1 MAQFA
6 AEQERRWQ
14 AALAAAEQR
23 QDAAA
28 QGTDRNNG
36 ARPERLPCRADRS
49 PSIAVLVGTRSN
61 GGVGDDLLGGGGTCR
76 GRLGRCRCPR
86 RAPTAAAA
94 PGYGRGVGHGQDR
107 WLRARGTGSTWA
119 DAGALAPFGP
129 NYSGGCVHAR
139 HRRPSRRHARRRGA
153 PGAAPGEHTAAAE
166 AAASA
171 LVERSAAHWT
181 TLAAAVAADG
191 ADGRVAAAAHA
202 ATAADHAA
210 TAQHTLET
218 GLGAVAT
225 TVRSGNRTLLVTRWT
240 ADSSVPPLFLQLI
253 LPRSP
258 PPRGR
263 RVWCTLARA
272 SCWLAFGVP
281 LSRWRYGRRQ
291 RVRAGG
297 AVRELT
303 PGSWRARICVAP
315 PQSPTAS
322 PMATSLSQSMGP
334 TPPSAVLGLAKSRT
348 YAPFRCAWTPSVCV
362 CPPNPLRRRRRRR
375 LRMWRTSRPTPEPD
389 ENAVPTPPMPVPAAA
404 PTAKGRGHAATRPPT
419 RFGAHNR

>member
-1 MAQFA
+1 VLTDLLRSPCWLERA
-6 AEQERRWQ
+6 ATAAWVTTCSEEVAR
-14 AALAAAEQR
+14 AGDALAGV
-23 QDAAA
+23 DAHA
-28 QGTDRNNG
+28 
-36 ARPERLPCRADRS
+36 ERLQQQLHQAMDEASATVR
-49 PSIAVLVGTRSN
+49 IV
-61 GGVGDDLLGGGGTCR
+61 
-76 GRLGRCRCPR
+76 
-86 RAPTAAAA
+86 
-94 PGYGRGVGHGQDR
+94 GYGQGALDPLGLTPALLHRLAQITQVDASTHAIVGHLDGMHADV
-107 WLRARGTGSTWA
+107 ARQVQ
-119 DAGALAPFGP
+119 LL
-129 NYSGGCVHAR
+129 
-139 HRRPSRRHARRRGA
+139 
-153 PGAAPGEHTAAAE
+153 GEHTAAAE